1 MIQNTKK
8 FQVAILPIMLGFFIM
23 GFVDIIGVSVNYIN
37 ADYKSLSAGFINL
50 LTSSCFIWFFL
61 LSVPTG
67 MLMNRIGRKNTV
79 LISFLVQV
87 LAFLLV
93 FTNYGFLSLIISFS
107 LLGIGN
113 TILQVALNPLVTNVV
128 SSEKQTGTLTIGQL
142 VKAICSM
149 TGPILVG
156 WFAGSMLGWKFIFPV
171 YALISLAGFIW
182 LVLTPVKK
190 EQKSEVVENSMKS
203 IFSLFADKYILAFF
217 VAILVLVGVDV
228 GVNVTFPKYLQ
239 QTCDLSLTESA
250 LGNSV
255 YFFSR
260 TVGALLGGILLM
272 KMRETKFYN
281 VSIVIAVIGL
291 LGLIFVHSHF
301 FALVFVSIFG
311 LGYSNLFAIVVS
323 MAMKHKPERPNDISA
338 LMIMGVAGGGVLP
351 PLMGVIT
358 DFTGNQWSAILVL
371 AVVWLYMFTLM
382 GKIKRINSYVK

>member
-323 MAMKHKPERPNDISA
+323 MAMKHKPERSNDISA

>member
-1 MIQNTKK
+1 
-8 FQVAILPIMLGFFIM
+8 
-23 GFVDIIGVSVNYIN
+23 
-37 ADYKSLSAGFINL
+37 
-50 LTSSCFIWFFL
+50 
-61 LSVPTG
+61 
-67 MLMNRIGRKNTV
+67 
-79 LISFLVQV
+79 
-87 LAFLLV
+87 
-93 FTNYGFLSLIISFS
+93 
-107 LLGIGN
+107 
-113 TILQVALNPLVTNVV
+113 
-128 SSEKQTGTLTIGQL
+128 
-142 VKAICSM
+142 
-149 TGPILVG
+149 
-156 WFAGSMLGWKFIFPV
+156 
-171 YALISLAGFIW
+171 
-182 LVLTPVKK
+182 
-190 EQKSEVVENSMKS
+190 MKS

-323 MAMKHKPERPNDISA
+323 MAMKHKPERSNDISA

>member
-182 LVLTPVKK
+182 LVLTPV
-190 EQKSEVVENSMKS
+190 
-203 IFSLFADKYILAFF
+203 
-217 VAILVLVGVDV
+217 
-228 GVNVTFPKYLQ
+228 
-239 QTCDLSLTESA
+239 
-250 LGNSV
+250 
-255 YFFSR
+255 
-260 TVGALLGGILLM
+260 
-272 KMRETKFYN
+272 
-281 VSIVIAVIGL
+281 
-291 LGLIFVHSHF
+291 
-301 FALVFVSIFG
+301 
-311 LGYSNLFAIVVS
+311 
-323 MAMKHKPERPNDISA
+323 
-338 LMIMGVAGGGVLP
+338 
-351 PLMGVIT
+351 
-358 DFTGNQWSAILVL
+358 
-371 AVVWLYMFTLM
+371 
-382 GKIKRINSYVK
+382 